1 MLLQNAF
8 VGSLVADAVSMPVHW
23 YYDTG
28 AMDSDYG
35 CITGYVKPRN
45 PHPDSILWR
54 SSYNPASSHINI
66 LHHHAEFWGR
76 RNVHYHQFL
85 EAGENTL
92 NLKLAVELYHH
103 VISEGSYKVD
113 TWLSRYIDLMQS
125 PGWNNDTYIEEYH
138 REFFNNL
145 ARGRNPRDCGVND
158 YHIGGLSHV
167 PALMA
172 ALEVLGIDNK
182 ATLKEHVMS
191 HVSLTHRNRH
201 AASCAASLV
210 NILCAIKAGCHV
222 QESILEF
229 ADKHFFTG
237 NLREWS
243 SLPDRSVVGARL
255 TPACYLPQSYTASL
269 YFAWQHSSDFSGG
282 ILANANVGGD
292 NCHRGVVVGAILGA
306 ANGVPSEWLQGLHS
320 MKQLECD
327 DVSSPSRI
335 KEPE

>member
-8 VGSLVADAVSMPVHW
+8 IGSLVADAVSMPVHW
-23 YYDTG
+23 YYDTV

-54 SSYNPASSHINI
+54 SSFNLPSSRINI

-92 NLKLAVELYHH
+92 NLKLAIELYHH
-103 VISEGSYKVD
+103 VISEESYNVD

-138 REFFNNL
+138 REFFMNL
-145 ARGRNPRDCGVND
+145 ARGRKPRDCGIND
-158 YHIGGLSHV
+158 HHIGGLSHV

-172 ALEVLGIDNK
+172 ALEVLGIDDK

-201 AASCAASLV
+201 TASCAVSLV
-210 NILCAIKAGCHV
+210 NILCAVKTGCQV

-229 ADKHFFTG
+229 ADKHFCTG

-243 SLPDRSVVGARL
+243 SLPDRSVVGSRL
-255 TPACYLPQSYTASL
+255 TPACYLPHSLTASL
-269 YFAWQHSSDFSGG
+269 YLAWQYSSDFSGG

-292 NCHRGVVVGAILGA
+292 NCHRGVVVGSILGA
-306 ANGVPSEWLQGLHS
+306 ANGVSSEWLQGLHS
-320 MKQLECD
+320 MKQLERD
-327 DVSSPSRI
+327 DVSSPYRI
-335 KEPE
+335 KEIE